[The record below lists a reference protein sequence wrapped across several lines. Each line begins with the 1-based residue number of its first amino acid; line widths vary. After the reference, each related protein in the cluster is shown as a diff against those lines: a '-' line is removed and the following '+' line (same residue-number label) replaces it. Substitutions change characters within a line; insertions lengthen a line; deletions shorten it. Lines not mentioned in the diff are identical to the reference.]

1 MTTRGRKP
9 KPTHLKV
16 VTGTDRAD
24 RRNDA
29 EPKPKRALPKPPV
42 HLSLDAQEEWERVC
56 KSLHNLGV
64 MTDLDRAALA
74 AYCQAYGRWV
84 QAERALAKMAERDP
98 VTSGLMI
105 KTQQG
110 NAIQNPLVG
119 SANKA
124 MADMV
129 RYAAEFGMTPSAR
142 SRIRADGNE
151 TEQENPAA
159 KYFG

>member
-1 MTTRGRKP
+1 MTRGRKP
-9 KPTHLKV
+9 KPTNLKV
-16 VTGTDRAD
+16 ISGTDRAD

-29 EPKPKRALPKPPV
+29 EPKVQAAMPTAPG
-42 HLSLDAQEEWERVC
+42 HLSEPAMKEWNRVC
-56 KSLHNLGV
+56 AEMYGAGILSN
-64 MTDLDRAALA
+64 LDRGALA

-84 QAERALAKMAERDP
+84 EAEEALARMAARDT
-98 VTSGLMI
+98 VTRGLMI
-105 KTQQG
+105 KTQSG

-142 SRIRADGNE
+142 TRI
-151 TEQENPAA
+151 AA
-159 KYFG
+159 LDRDEEDDPFAAFGVQ